1 MISVEHRVR
10 QTRHLPVSIM
20 CNAMSF
26 DDSVVSI
33 IPHQICLPLDD
44 MYQKL
49 TNNSRFEANF
59 RQVGARQFGVYHY
72 AGLVEYET
80 DGFVEKNKDELP
92 HETTDLL
99 LSSSNE
105 FVKELVMI
113 ISSSSKSE
121 QSKSVRGGRKSVTV
135 GGHFASQLASL
146 RAKIDLTSPH
156 YVRCLKP
163 NGLLVPDNFDPLMI
177 VEQLRCAGVVEAVRV
192 SRVGFP
198 QRYTHS
204 KFVLRY
210 RTLALR
216 EMKKALKTSSRKVK
230 PVEVLVDAI
239 AKKIVV
245 SSPSVEGDHD
255 NLFSVGIQVGKTMV
269 FLRRRA
275 FDILEKMRKNCMAT
289 AAIKVQAIA
298 RAYVL
303 QRTYREYCVANLHLQ
318 CWVRMILAA
327 RKVEH
332 ARKFISAVRIQR
344 DYRKHIARVFYL
356 GVLCIALWCQK
367 HHRASIARLTCE
379 KLRRQRHSAIVIQC
393 AVRVRQS
400 YHNLKKRR
408 NDATNL
414 KNVALERDEFRMRME
429 GMRVEM
435 DQLRRATLKEADVD
449 STSSLQMEVKQ
460 LKIELNDA
468 KRKVEEEQQ
477 QSREACELAQSLQI
491 ELDTSQKIITQLEAQ
506 LHEKKSAYAIDTQ
519 LQHKLDEALNLS
531 RDQEMIIRG
540 LKSELSKVPRETLS
554 STITSSLEDSV
565 FAAECETTMEA
576 AILVGMSDDNHI
588 SREEDLLEIASLRK
602 QLEQI
607 KMQASTLDNDSSG
620 SLSSELE
627 ANRLREENDNIRRQL
642 NELPNDSLLS
652 DHASFKP
659 TSQSEKKLKKEIA
672 KLKEANKM
680 ILKTAEEQYAALT
693 DIEKKNTDLRCEIES
708 LQSASIAGLAADATS
723 YGDLKARLA
732 NTESR
737 LKATEIRAENA
748 VARESKLRTELAEM
762 RHVKDRLLA
771 HQSISEEDSCDDL
784 TTLQYEIERLRTE
797 LHVAK
802 QEARPSGTSTANDMV
817 RKNEELKRLAEVGIQ
832 RDFEIAKLKLRVST
846 QDAQLKSVKEEV
858 TEEDL
863 TFGMRERKEMY
874 SDVTLTENE
883 GLRSL
888 NEELSKQLDLYMK
901 ETEELKLKLQEET
914 SRSMMEMKAFSVAL
928 KGVDELRVAAEY
940 MSRQLHFIKE
950 NGYIPPTGLTGKVS
964 AEDVK
969 NAMSAVESM
978 ARANQS
984 IDHPSI
990 SDTSSAQ
997 EKRSFNLWSVMNAV
1011 MSPVKVLSMQDETVA
1026 TGILFAEPIA
1036 SPARNRHKSKRKR
1049 KGDGGSVISSFF

>member
-1 MISVEHRVR
+1 MIRILIHANIKLVAPS
-10 QTRHLPVSIM
+10 
-20 CNAMSF
+20 
-26 DDSVVSI
+26 
-33 IPHQICLPLDD
+33 DD

-59 RQVGARQFGVYHY
+59 RQVGARQFGVFHY

-105 FVKELVMI
+105 FVKELAMI
-113 ISSSSKSE
+113 ISSSSASE
-121 QSKSVRGGRKSVTV
+121 HSKSARSGKKSVTV

-204 KFVLRY
+204 KFVSRY

-230 PVEVLVDAI
+230 PVEVLVHAI

-245 SSPSVEGDHD
+245 SYPSVGGDHD
-255 NLFSVGIQVGKTMV
+255 NLLSVGIQVGKTMV
-269 FLRRRA
+269 FLRRWA
-275 FDILEKMRKNCMAT
+275 FDILEKMRKGNMTT

-298 RAYVL
+298 RAYIL
-303 QRTYREYCVANLHLQ
+303 QRTYMEYCDANLHLQ
-318 CWVRMILAA
+318 CWVRMILAV
-327 RKVEH
+327 RKVQQVREY
-332 ARKFISAVRIQR
+332 ISAMRIQR
-344 DYRKHIARVFYL
+344 EYRRHRARLFYLCVLHIAQ
-356 GVLCIALWCQK
+356 WCQK
-367 HHRASIARLTCE
+367 HHHGSLARLSCE
-379 KLRRQRHSAIVIQC
+379 KLRLQRHSAMVIQC

-408 NDATNL
+408 NDAKNL
-414 KNVALERDEFRMRME
+414 KSVAHERDEFRKRME

-435 DQLRRATLKEADVD
+435 DRLRLAAFKKAEVD
-449 STSSLQMEVKQ
+449 STSSLQNEVKQ
-460 LKIELNDA
+460 LKIELNEA
-468 KRKVEEEQQ
+468 KRRVEVEQQ
-477 QSREACELAQSLQI
+477 RSREACELAQSLQI
-491 ELDTSQKIITQLEAQ
+491 ELDSSQRMITRLETQ
-506 LHEKKSAYAIDTQ
+506 LHERNSTCANDTQ
-519 LQHKLDEALNLS
+519 LQHKLDVALNLS
-531 RDQEMIIRG
+531 RDQEMKIRE
-540 LKSELSKVPRETLS
+540 LKSKLSKVPRETLP
-554 STITSSLEDSV
+554 STVTSSLEDSV
-565 FAAECETTMEA
+565 SVSECESTMET
-576 AILVGMSDDNHI
+576 AILVGMAYDKHTSK
-588 SREEDLLEIASLRK
+588 EEDLLEIASLRK

-607 KMQASTLDNDSSG
+607 KKQAATLDNDSSEYI

-627 ANRLREENDNIRRQL
+627 ANRLREENESLRRQL
-642 NELPNDSLLS
+642 NELPNGSLLLKHS
-652 DHASFKP
+652 SSAP

-672 KLKEANKM
+672 KLKEVNMM

-693 DIEKKNTDLRCEIES
+693 DIEKKNTDLRCEIEN
-708 LQSASIAGLAADATS
+708 LQSASIAGLSADANS

-732 NTESR
+732 QTESK
-737 LKATEIRAENA
+737 LKAEETRAENA
-748 VARESKLRTELAEM
+748 VARESKLRIELAEM
-762 RHVKDRLLA
+762 RHVKDRLLS
-771 HQSISEEDSCDDL
+771 HQSISEEDSCDDV

-802 QEARPSGTSTANDMV
+802 QEARLTGMSTADDMV
-817 RKNEELKRLAEVGIQ
+817 RKNEELKRLAEVGFQ
-832 RDFEIAKLKLRVST
+832 KDFEIAKLKLRVST
-846 QDAQLKSVKEEV
+846 QDALLKSVKEEV
-858 TEEDL
+858 TEDDL
-863 TFGMRERKEMY
+863 TFGMRERKDMY
-874 SDVTLTENE
+874 SDVTLAENE

-901 ETEELKLKLQEET
+901 ESEELKSKLQEET

-940 MSRQLHFIKE
+940 MSRQLHFIKK
-950 NGYIPPTGLTGKVS
+950 NGYIPSTGLTGEVS
-964 AEDVK
+964 ADDIK

-978 ARANQS
+978 AKANQS

-990 SDTSSAQ
+990 SDTSSAH

-1011 MSPVKVLSMQDETVA
+1011 MSPAKVLSMPDEIA
-1026 TGILFAEPIA
+1026 TGMFAEPIA
-1036 SPARNRHKSKRKR
+1036 SPARNRHKSKRKK